1 MKKVGQFI
9 LAIIICQAA
18 GGIGS
23 LFTYPQIES
32 WYQGIA
38 KSNLNP
44 PNSIFGPV
52 WITLFTLMG
61 IALYWIWQ
69 KKDNKNFK
77 MGLIFFIIQLVLNSL
92 WSIIFFGLQNP
103 LLALI
108 EMAFLWL
115 FILLSI
121 IYFYKIDKKAGYILI
136 PYIFWVSFAFYL
148 NFEVFR
154 LN

>member
-9 LAIIICQAA
+9 LAIIICQVA

-23 LFTYPQIES
+23 LFTYPQIEN

-44 PNSIFGPV
+44 PNSVFGPV
-52 WITLFTLMG
+52 WVTLFTLMG

-69 KKDNKNFK
+69 KKDSKNFK
-77 MGLIFFIIQLVLNSL
+77 LALIFFIIQLVLNSL

-108 EMAFLWL
+108 EMVFLWL
-115 FILLSI
+115 FILLTI

-136 PYIFWVSFAFYL
+136 PYILWVSFAFYL